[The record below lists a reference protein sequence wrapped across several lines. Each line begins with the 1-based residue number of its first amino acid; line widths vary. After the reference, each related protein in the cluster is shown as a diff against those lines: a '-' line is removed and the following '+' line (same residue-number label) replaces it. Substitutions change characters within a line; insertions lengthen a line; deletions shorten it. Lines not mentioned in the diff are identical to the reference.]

1 MITFST
7 LKWFL
12 LQDTDGRAQS
22 RRKNPTMFS
31 LVQSMFVVLVF
42 SVPTV
47 SFEVHLTGSHIG
59 ETVVNSTLP
68 GSNWRYAIDGP
79 DKRTLSIVSLRSPY
93 SGVVQQRKKL
103 DCRKTKANLLQFQVT
118 STRDVIQ
125 PNSLT
130 RKMYCVIPYS
140 VFIHG
145 RLCKAFHKDWL
156 WKKLKETAHHKHTA
170 VIQVPSS
177 DFCFTSKRIILSLY
191 DIIPFHFHSC
201 DVNIVPRTLNVNINP
216 RSLDMTFSDDLCV
229 NDEVKV
235 ELQLTFVCHKSVRQF
250 VHYFITF
257 QKDSNDMDSPE
268 NSLRRQKR
276 QNGNRTPNFARSQ
289 YTQNIKEEQE
299 PGLSVITITATDPD
313 SGEAGTLTY
322 RMEAN
327 EDLRSQDMFVI
338 DSSSGLIKTK
348 QVLDRETM
356 SKHSFIIY
364 ATDNAQPVSER
375 KSATTYLSII
385 VDDVNDHDPTFRPS
399 STRISINENRSPR
412 QEYAVAAVDEDAGDN
427 ALIRYSILNPAY
439 PNSAFMIEPQSG
451 TISTVHSLDREKVSS
466 YKLLILAMDQGELNQ
481 RRSSTFTLSVNVVDE
496 NDNSPVFLRDS
507 YAVSLRE
514 DQAPSPTNEIIN
526 VTAVDAD
533 ADDNAL
539 VSYKLT
545 GAGQDTFNINPFTGQ
560 VYLTGS
566 LNYEYIHE
574 YALNIRADDKGNPSR
589 WNSTTVL
596 VKVIDVNDNAPSFVD
611 PSYQASVN
619 ENVAVGTSVT
629 RVSAD
634 DQDSDTNAAI
644 KYSIVNPPSSFPFEV
659 DPQTGVIKTSAQIDR
674 ETNASFVFQV
684 RAEDSGKPPLSSS
697 VTVSVKVNDL
707 NDNAPAFKARS
718 YNASISE
725 EAVKGDQVITVSA
738 LDRDE
743 GNNAQITYR
752 IVGGNDKDAFQIRPR
767 EGVISVN
774 KKLDARE
781 QNKYVLTVS
790 AQDGGGQSDSV
801 DVTIFVLDTNRF
813 APRFQRD
820 QQYFFDVSEDVTV
833 GKSVFQV
840 LALDDDVGE
849 NARITYSLSPMPVFS
864 IDPDTGIITTRQRL
878 DRETV
883 SLYALTVTAT
893 DNGKPS
899 RSATAEISVTV
910 KDVNDNKPEF
920 SKYKYEGSVSE
931 DALPGFK
938 ILNITAVDKDEGI
951 NGQVRYTFEGG
962 NDGGGAFSIDNQG
975 WIRLAKEIDREV
987 KPSYDLV
994 ALAIDLDPINPQSSS
1009 VVIHID
1015 VSDVNDNS
1023 PIFQNKEFVVMID
1036 ENSPI
1041 GSTVAVISA
1050 VDPDVGVNALVDYTI
1065 ASGGDSD
1072 KFQLSGR
1079 RDDPAII
1086 TSLVKLDYEEG
1097 KKEYEITL
1105 RAASGTRISTA
1116 KVIIKVQDINDNVP
1130 ILEDFS
1136 IIFNNF
1142 GGTFPSGPIGKIP
1155 AFDPD
1160 VSDRDR
1166 LVYKILSGNK
1176 AELLHLNETSGEVT
1190 LDPRLNSDVPRTGMF
1205 QISVSGKFIVF

>member
-1 MITFST
+1 MVTMAT
-7 LKWFL
+7 LIKVSK
-12 LQDTDGRAQS
+12 QKDAVGRAGNKDLPAMISLIQS
-22 RRKNPTMFS
+22 VFIV
-31 LVQSMFVVLVF
+31 LALSM
-42 SVPTV
+42 PTV

-59 ETVVNSTLP
+59 ETIVNSSLP
-68 GSNWRYAIDGP
+68 GYGWRYTIDSP
-79 DKRTLSIVSLRSPY
+79 SSKRSLAIVSLRTPY
-93 SGVVQQRKKL
+93 SGVIQQRKKL
-103 DCRKTKANLLQFQVT
+103 DCRKTKANLLQFQVS

-130 RKMYCVIPYS
+130 RKMSCVIPYS

-156 WKKLKETAHHKHTA
+156 WKKMKETAHHKHT
-170 VIQVPSS
+170 VFIQVPSS
-177 DFCFTSKRIILSLY
+177 DFCFTSKRTILSLY

-201 DVNIVPRTLNVNINP
+201 DINIIPRTLNVNINP
-216 RSLDMTFSDDLCV
+216 RSLDMTFSEDLCV
-229 NDEVKV
+229 NDEVRV
-235 ELQLTFVCHKSVRQF
+235 ELQLTFVCQKSVRQF
-250 VHYFITF
+250 IHYFITF
-257 QKDSNDMDSPE
+257 HKESNNITSTE
-268 NSLRRQKR
+268 KSLNRRKR
-276 QNGNRTPNFARSQ
+276 QNGNRAPSFARPQ
-289 YTQNIKEEQE
+289 YIQNIKEEQE
-299 PGLSVITITATDPD
+299 PGMSVITITATDPD
-313 SGEAGTLTY
+313 IGEAGTLTY
-322 RMEAN
+322 KMEAN
-327 EDLRSQDMFVI
+327 EDLRSSDMFVI
-338 DSSSGLIKTK
+338 NSSSGLIKTK

-356 SKHSFIIY
+356 SKHSFTIY

-375 KSATTYLSII
+375 RSATTYLSII
-385 VDDVNDHDPTFRPS
+385 VDDVNDHDPTFTPS
-399 STRISINENRSPR
+399 SSRININENRSPR
-412 QEYAVAAVDEDAGDN
+412 QEFTVAAVDEDTGDN
-427 ALIRYSILNPAY
+427 AMIRYSILNPAY
-439 PNSAFMIEPQSG
+439 PNNAFMIDPLSG
-451 TISTVHSLDREKVSS
+451 TISTLHSLDREKVSS
-466 YKLLILAMDQGELNQ
+466 YKLLILAMDQGDLNQ
-481 RRSSTFTLSVNVVDE
+481 RRSSTYTLWVNVADE
-496 NDNSPVFLRDS
+496 NDNSPMFLKSS
-507 YAVSLRE
+507 YTVSLPE
-514 DQAPSPTNEIIN
+514 NQAPSVAREIIN

-533 ADDNAL
+533 AGDNAL
-539 VSYKLT
+539 VSYRLT
-545 GAGQDTFNINPFTGQ
+545 GAGQETFNISQFTGQ
-560 VYLTGS
+560 LYLTGT
-566 LNYEYIHE
+566 LDYENIHE
-574 YALNIRADDKGNPSR
+574 YALNIRADDKGNPSK

-596 VKVIDVNDNAPSFVD
+596 VKVLDVNDNVPSFLE
-611 PSYQASVN
+611 PSYQTSIN
-619 ENVAVGTSVT
+619 ENIPVGSVVIT
-629 RVSAD
+629 VQAD
-634 DQDSDTNAAI
+634 DQDSDQNAVI
-644 KYSIVNPPSSFPFEV
+644 KYSVVNPPSSFPFEL
-659 DPQTGVIKTSAQIDR
+659 DPHTGVIKTRAQVDR
-674 ETNASFVFQV
+674 ETNSSFVFQV
-684 RAEDSGKPPLSSS
+684 KAEDSGKPPLSSS
-697 VTVSVKVNDL
+697 VTVSIRVNDL
-707 NDNAPAFKARS
+707 NDNAPVFKEKS

-725 EAVKGDQVITVSA
+725 EAVKGDPVITVSA
-738 LDRDE
+738 QDRDE
-743 GNNAQITYR
+743 GSNALITYR
-752 IVGGNDKDAFQIRPR
+752 ITGGNDKDAFQIRPR

-774 KKLDARE
+774 RKLDARE
-781 QNKYVLTVS
+781 QNRYVLTVS

-813 APRFQRD
+813 APKFQRD

-849 NARITYSLSPMPVFS
+849 NARITYSLSPMPVFT
-864 IDPDTGIITTRQRL
+864 IDPNTGVITTRQRL

-962 NDGGGAFSIDNQG
+962 NDGNGAFSIDNQG

-994 ALAIDLDPINPQSSS
+994 ALAIDLDPVHPQSSS

-1015 VSDVNDNS
+1015 VLDVNDNS
-1023 PIFQNKEFVVMID
+1023 PIFQTKEFVVMID
-1036 ENSPI
+1036 ENTPI

-1050 VDPDVGVNALVDYTI
+1050 VDPDVGINALVDYTI

-1072 KFQLSGR
+1072 KFQLAGR

-1086 TSLVKLDYEEG
+1086 KSMVQLDYEEG

-1105 RAASGTRISTA
+1105 RAASGTRISSA
-1116 KVIIKVQDINDNVP
+1116 KVIIKVQDVNDNPP

-1142 GGTFPSGPIGKIP
+1142 GGMFPSGPIGRIP

-1205 QISVSGKFIVF
+1205 QISVS